1 MNPHGYWFPKRSGK
15 RFDAI
20 RGYLKIS
27 SSFSKPPRR
36 KSSMRARFGNKRK
49 VTAMSTS
56 TFIGLVL
63 MALAVILFAYQVMA
77 GFLGMGASDDYVY
90 ENIRLEEVV
99 GEGVLNWIDGISS
112 PSLQSFAETV
122 VAIPLVILFLG
133 GAVLCFIIHMFKG
146 HK

>member
-1 MNPHGYWFPKRSGK
+1 
-15 RFDAI
+15 
-20 RGYLKIS
+20 
-27 SSFSKPPRR
+27 
-36 KSSMRARFGNKRK
+36 MRARFGNKRK